1 MLPSETAAV
10 RLRRLRRLCLFL
22 LAANLAY
29 CAVTTAGGK
38 APAWGM
44 FSRVE
49 RLDYSILDKDG
60 RNVDLRAFL
69 PPVFYAANRDILLDA
84 AECACKKAPA
94 TAPWRIGVP
103 SLGVDR
109 TACAP

>member
-1 MLPSETAAV
+1 MDVESEAV

-29 CAVTTAGGK
+29 CAVSSLGGK

-49 RLDYSILDKDG
+49 RLDYSLADKDG
-60 RNVDLRAFL
+60 KAVDLRAYL
-69 PPVFYAANRDILLDA
+69 PPVFYMANRDILIDA
-84 AECACKKAPA
+84 AACACRKSPA
-94 TAPWRIGVP
+94 TTPWRLTLP
-103 SLGVDR
+103 ALGIAR
-109 TACAP
+109 TVCAR